1 MNTDLRKY
9 YSFGTCGGFVSETI
23 KYVPQDS
30 IKSEN
35 HDDAATKV
43 SYVMLTDAQG
53 KNTAST
59 AKSNKERL
67 PISEF
72 LPKAILM
79 IYFLAMCV
87 SVAWMGFGEST
98 ACGLFTSCISAL
110 FLGMILPLIINDGN
124 NASKNKETK

>member
-1 MNTDLRKY
+1 MNTDIRKY

-23 KYVPQDS
+23 KYVPYDS
-30 IKSEN
+30 MKSES
-35 HDDAATKV
+35 HDDVATKV
-43 SYVMLTDAQG
+43 SYVMLADAQD
-53 KNTAST
+53 KNTTST

-72 LPKAILM
+72 LSKAIAM
-79 IYFLAMCV
+79 IYFLVMCV

>member
-1 MNTDLRKY
+1 MNTDIRKY

-23 KYVPQDS
+23 KYVPHDS
-30 IKSEN
+30 IKSES

-43 SYVMLTDAQG
+43 SYVMLTDAQD
-53 KNTAST
+53 KNTTST
-59 AKSNKERL
+59 AKDKKERL